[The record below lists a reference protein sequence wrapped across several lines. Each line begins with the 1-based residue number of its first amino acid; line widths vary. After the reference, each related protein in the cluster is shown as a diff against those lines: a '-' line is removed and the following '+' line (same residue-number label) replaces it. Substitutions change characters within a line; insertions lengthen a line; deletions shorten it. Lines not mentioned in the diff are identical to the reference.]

1 MNLKVEIREVFV
13 ERMVSSMRDPNRID
27 KVLDEIKT
35 LWKKYPDLRLGQL
48 ICNVLQDPALYYV
61 EDNELVKYLKAYYG
75 VEEKDSDD
83 SSSSN

>member
-1 MNLKVEIREVFV
+1 MSLKAEIKEAFA
-13 ERMVSSMRDPNRID
+13 ERIVSNMRDPNRID
-27 KVLDEIKT
+27 KVLDDIKA

-61 EDNELVKYLKAYYG
+61 EDNELVRYLKAYYG